1 MSSDAGTPE
10 VAAPL
15 TAPLGDIEA
24 ARSRHAGRR
33 STVAICDDTVVV
45 GTADGRVIGFD
56 AGTLERRWESTDGD
70 AGLVEAVA
78 ISDGGTE
85 AVVVGERGADG
96 EIRCHDAATGTVRWR
111 YRSADDVGEPTK
123 DTRFFLPFVASLAA
137 ADDRVYAAARRYER
151 GKDGSRHFESVVYAF
166 DVDGTDEPTVAW
178 TYAADASPI
187 SVDATPL
194 SDADSASDGRVAVG
208 YNRCTGDHQR
218 GLVVLDAADG
228 SERWSWDPGNDG
240 QRRVGDVSL
249 LDDGLAVTSHGDYR
263 GYRLGAGGDVRWTAD
278 LATPE
283 QFGDETLY
291 AYPNHVHATERG
303 ILFVTG
309 NTYPEEG
316 RQTESRHPDEH
327 TAFGYTPEGEWAWSV
342 PVEGFVT
349 GLGTDGDRVVAPAA
363 QNFRERD
370 AGVHG
375 VCVFDV
381 AEGTESVTETA
392 GVAVAG
398 ATADGRVAAVEE
410 PVEYHDEGV
419 VHGAYRL
426 HRTA

>member
-1 MSSDAGTPE
+1 MSSDADTAE
-10 VAAPL
+10 AAAPL
-15 TAPLGDIEA
+15 TAPLGEVEA

-33 STVAICDDTVVV
+33 STVAIAGETVVA
-45 GTADGRVIGFD
+45 GTADGRLVGFD
-56 AGTLERRWESTDGD
+56 AETLERRWESTAGD

-78 ISDGGTE
+78 VSGGDTGR
-85 AVVVGERGADG
+85 AVVVGERGHDG
-96 EIRCHDAATGTVRWR
+96 KIRCHDAATGTVRWR

-137 ADDRVYAAARRYER
+137 TDDRVYAAARRYER

-166 DVDGTDEPTVAW
+166 EVDGTDDPTVAW

-187 SVDATPL
+187 SVDAVAS
-194 SDADSASDGRVAVG
+194 SDADDAGRVAVG

-218 GLVVLDAADG
+218 GLVILDAADG

-240 QRRVGDVSL
+240 QRRIGDVSL
-249 LDDGLAVTSHGDYR
+249 LDDGLAVTSHGDYC
-263 GYRLGAGGDVRWTAD
+263 GYRLDAGGDVRWSAD

-283 QFGDETLY
+283 DFGDETLY
-291 AYPNHVHATERG
+291 AYPNHVHATDG
-303 ILFVTG
+303 GLLFVTG

-327 TAFGYTPEGEWAWSV
+327 TAFGYTSAGERSWSV

-381 AEGTESVTETA
+381 ADGLEATTATA

-398 ATADGRVAAVEE
+398 ATAEGCVAAVEE

-426 HRTA
+426 HRTR